1 MAGGCTNLPHIALV
15 APTLG
20 ILGGQAVQAKAVTEH
35 LHSDGYHVDFVPINP
50 RFPRG
55 AGWLKRLR
63 IVRTF
68 VNEGLYLSSLGR
80 LRHADIVHILSA
92 SYWSFLLA
100 PVPAILAARRL
111 KKPIILN
118 YHSGEA
124 ADHLAHWGARVHP
137 WLKMVDEIVVP
148 SVFLQDVFAR
158 YGYRAQVIHNVI
170 DTRRFRYRRRVPLP
184 PTFLSV
190 RNFEP
195 HYGVEDT
202 LLAFALLRTTFPAAT
217 LTIAGLGPQEPEL
230 KHLADALALRNVR
243 FIGPVDPAM
252 MPALYDAHSIFL
264 NSSLVDNQPLSV
276 LEAMASGM
284 PIVSTAVGD
293 IPNMIED
300 GLSGT
305 LVPAGDPAAMAKAA
319 THVLRWPERSL
330 LMTQRAKESLARF
343 AWGSVGPA
351 WTDLYLRL
359 SGCSQMLQAA

>member
-1 MAGGCTNLPHIALV
+1 MAISRKTLPKIALV
-15 APTLG
+15 APSLS
-20 ILGGQAVQAKAVTEH
+20 ILGGQAVQAKAVAEH
-35 LHSDGYHVDFVPINP
+35 LHSDGYQVDFVPIDP
-50 RFPRG
+50 LFPRG
-55 AGWLKRLR
+55 TGWLKRLP
-63 IVRTF
+63 VLRTV
-68 VNEGLYLSSLGR
+68 VNESLYLSSLGR

-100 PVPAILAARRL
+100 PLPAILAARRL

-148 SVFLQDVFAR
+148 SVFLRDVFAR

-170 DTRRFRYRRRVPLP
+170 DTGRFRYRRRVPLL

-202 LLAFALLRTTFPAAT
+202 ILAFALLRTTFPGAS
-217 LTIAGLGPQEPEL
+217 LTIVGLGPQEPEL
-230 KHLADALALRNVR
+230 KHLAEALGLRNIR
-243 FIGPVDPAM
+243 FIGSVDPAS

-264 NSSLVDNQPLSV
+264 NGSLVDNQPLSV

-284 PIVSTAVGD
+284 PIVSTSVGD
-293 IPNMIED
+293 IPSMIED
-300 GLSGT
+300 GISGT
-305 LVPAGDPAAMAKAA
+305 LVPPGDPSAMAKAA
-319 THVLRWPERSL
+319 THLLKWPERSL
-330 LMTQRAKESLARF
+330 LMAQRAKESLSRF
-343 AWGSVGPA
+343 AWGNVGPA
-351 WTDLYLRL
+351 WAEVYRRL
-359 SGCSQMLQAA
+359 SGSTRMLQAA